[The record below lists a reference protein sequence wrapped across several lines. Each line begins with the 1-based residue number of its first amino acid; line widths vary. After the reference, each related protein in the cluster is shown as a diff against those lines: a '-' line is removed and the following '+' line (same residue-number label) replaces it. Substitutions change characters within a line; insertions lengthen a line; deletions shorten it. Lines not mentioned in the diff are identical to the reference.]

1 MAADGTGTRAVNGR
15 AAVAVLIYL
24 GFTLQLLL
32 AGVVPLVPT
41 IGRSLRL
48 TPAAASWLVTA
59 ALLSGAVALAVLTR
73 LADLYG
79 KKAAILVALVLVLAG
94 CLIDAVT
101 DNVGLLLVGRVLMG
115 AQLPMLAL
123 PEAIASDT
131 MPVRRGRFTIA
142 AIHAGTGVGIG
153 AGIVLGAVIG
163 LHPAAW
169 HWFFWVGAL
178 TTVLGLVATVLFV
191 RDSPVRAPGRL
202 DVPGAVILALALVA
216 LLLGLSEGPTW
227 GWASPA
233 VLGLLAGGVLLLA
246 AWWWQAHRA
255 RYPLIRPA
263 DLLKPEVRLPY
274 AMTFLIAFGVF
285 GSLAA
290 VTRLA
295 QTPAASGFGWGW
307 HTGQTAWFAVPQVAG
322 AVVGIV
328 VLQTLARRIGY
339 PRAAT
344 MGVLLNVLAFV
355 GFAVLHGTPNAVLAS
370 QGVFSMGTA
379 IGLATTQIIVLA
391 VVPASE
397 SGIALGISIVA
408 YAVGNSLGSDVVG
421 VLFASMTGPTGL
433 PALSAYVTG
442 FWICAAVALLAA
454 ALSLPLWRRRLA
466 APPDPAPTTA
476 AA

>member
-1 MAADGTGTRAVNGR
+1 MADDRTSTAVNGR
-15 AAVAVLIYL
+15 AAVVVLIYL

-32 AGVVPLVPT
+32 AGIVPLVPT
-41 IGRSLRL
+41 IGRSLEI
-48 TPAAASWLVTA
+48 TPASASWLVTA
-59 ALLSGAVALAVLTR
+59 ALLSGAVALALLTR

-94 CLIDAVT
+94 SLLDSVT
-101 DNVGLLLVGRVLMG
+101 SNVALLLVGRVLMG

-131 MPVRRGRFTIA
+131 MPLRRGRFTIG

-153 AGIVLGAVIG
+153 AGILLGAVIG

-169 HWFFWVGAL
+169 HWFFYVGVI
-178 TTVLGLVATVLFV
+178 TTVLGIVATVLFV
-191 RDSPVRAPGRL
+191 RDSPARAPGRL
-202 DVPGAVILALALVA
+202 DVPGAVLLALALVA

-233 VLGLLAGGVLLLA
+233 VLALLVGGVLLLG

-263 DLLKPEVRLPY
+263 DVLKPEVRLPY

-295 QTPAASGFGWGW
+295 QTPAAGGFGWGW
-307 HTGQTAWFAVPQVAG
+307 HVGQTAWFAVPQVAG

-344 MGVLLNVLAFV
+344 LGVAGNVVAFCC
-355 GFAVLHGTPNAVLAS
+355 FALLHGTPGAVLAG
-370 QGVFSMGTA
+370 QGIFSMGTA

-421 VLFASMTGPTGL
+421 VLFASLTGPAGL

-442 FWICAAVALLAA
+442 FWICGAVALLAV
-454 ALSLPLWRRRLA
+454 ALSLPLWRRQA
-466 APPDPAPTTA
+466 ATPHPDPAPTTA